1 MKRSVEIYIKDI
13 IEYMER
19 AENHI
24 KNFQLDQFLK
34 DDKTCD
40 AVIRCIE
47 VIGEATKNIPEEIR
61 ISNPSIS
68 WRDLAG
74 MRDKIIHSYFTV
86 DFETVWLVV
95 KEDIPRLKP
104 MVKKVLEKMEEAEQD
119 PNISDI

>member
-1 MKRSVEIYIKDI
+1 MKRSVEIYIEDI
-13 IEYMER
+13 IKYMER

-61 ISNPSIS
+61 IRYPSIS

-104 MVKKVLEKMEEAEQD
+104 ILKKVLKNLKETGQD
-119 PNISDI
+119 P

>member
-1 MKRSVEIYIKDI
+1 MKRNVEIYIKDI

-61 ISNPSIS
+61 ISYPSIS

-104 MVKKVLEKMEEAEQD
+104 MVKKVLEKMEETEQD
-119 PNISDI
+119 PNGLDG

>member
-1 MKRSVEIYIKDI
+1 
-13 IEYMER
+13 MER

-24 KNFQLDQFLK
+24 RNFQLDQFLK

-47 VIGEATKNIPEEIR
+47 VIGEAAKNIPEEIR
-61 ISNPSIS
+61 TSYPSIS

-104 MVKKVLEKMEEAEQD
+104 MVKKVLDKIEETDQD
-119 PNISDI
+119 KKTPQI